1 MERSNGRILTTHTG
15 SLPRSPALLQ
25 MLVSLSK
32 RGEVDAAALAR
43 EIEESTL
50 HVVQRQLEAG
60 IDVGNNG
67 EQARESF
74 FTYVQH
80 RLSGFGGESNRPVM
94 SDIMAFPSFLQL
106 KLPEYTGRTMVDMMR
121 GPKAIGEVRH
131 STLEPLRQECDAYEA
146 ATATQEG
153 EFAESFMTA
162 ASPGIVCAAMLNE
175 HYHSY
180 EDYVFAVAEGLRPE
194 YEHIISRGFVLQ
206 IDCPDLAMERHT
218 SFAGKELP
226 EFQRFVAT
234 NIEAI
239 NRATKGQPRDRI
251 RLHACWGNYEGPH
264 HHDVPLE
271 AILPLLY
278 EANAGAFVLP
288 LANPRHAHEWRLFE
302 RYPLPVE
309 ALIVAGVIDT
319 TTNYV
324 EHPEVVAERINNV
337 AEAVGDASRV
347 LAGTDCGFATSAGFG
362 EVAEE
367 VVWEK
372 LRTLRAGADL
382 ASARLFA

>member
-1 MERSNGRILTTHTG
+1 
-15 SLPRSPALLQ
+15 
-25 MLVSLSK
+25 
-32 RGEVDAAALAR
+32 
-43 EIEESTL
+43 
-50 HVVQRQLEAG
+50 
-60 IDVGNNG
+60 
-67 EQARESF
+67 
-74 FTYVQH
+74 
-80 RLSGFGGESNRPVM
+80 M

-106 KLPEYTGRTMVDMMR
+106 KLPQYTGRTMVDMMR
-121 GPKAIGEVRH
+121 GPKAIGEVRY
-131 STLEPLRQECDAYEA
+131 STLEPLRQECDGYEA
-146 ATATQEG
+146 ATAAQDG

-175 HYHSY
+175 HYGSY
-180 EDYVFAVAEGLRPE
+180 EDYLFAVAEGLRPE
-194 YEHIISRGFVLQ
+194 YEHIVSRGFVLQ
-206 IDCPDLAMERHT
+206 LDCPDLAMERHT
-218 SFAGKELP
+218 SFAGKELS

-239 NRATKGQPRDRI
+239 NRATKGLPRDRI

-278 EANAGAFVLP
+278 EANASAFVLP

-302 RYPLPVE
+302 RYPLPAD
-309 ALIVAGVIDT
+309 ALIIAGVIDT

-324 EHPEVVAERINNV
+324 EHPGVVADRLSTV
-337 AEAVGDASRV
+337 AEAVGDATRV

-372 LRTLRAGADL
+372 LRSLRAGADL
-382 ASARLFA
+382 AGERLFA

>member
-1 MERSNGRILTTHTG
+1 MF
-15 SLPRSPALLQ
+15 
-25 MLVSLSK
+25 VSLSK
-32 RGEVDAAALAR
+32 RGEIDPAALAR
-43 EIEESTL
+43 EVEEATKR
-50 HVVQRQLEAG
+50 VVRKQLDAG

-80 RLSGFGGESNRPVM
+80 RLSGFGGEGTRQVM

-131 STLEPLRQECDAYEA
+131 STLEPLRAECDAYESAIA
-146 ATATQEG
+146 AQDKG
-153 EFAESFMTA
+153 FAESFMTA
-162 ASPGIVCAAMLNE
+162 ASPGIVCAGMLNE
-175 HYHSY
+175 HYESY

-194 YEHIISRGFVLQ
+194 YQHIVSRGFVLQ
-206 IDCPDLAMERHT
+206 LDCPDLAMERHV
-218 SFAGKELP
+218 SFGGKDLA
-226 EFQRFVAT
+226 EFQRFVST

-239 NRATKGQPRDRI
+239 NRATAELPRDRI
-251 RLHACWGNYEGPH
+251 RLHVCWGNYEGPH

-271 AILPLLY
+271 DVLALIY
-278 EANAGAFVLP
+278 EANVGAFVLP

-302 RYPLPVE
+302 HYPLPDD
-309 ALIVAGVIDT
+309 ALLVAGVIDT

-324 EHPEVVAERINNV
+324 EHPGVVAERIERV
-337 AEAVGDASRV
+337 AEAVGDPSRV
-347 LAGTDCGFATSAGFG
+347 LAGTDCGFGTAAGFG

-372 LRTLRAGADL
+372 LRSLRAGADL
-382 ASARLFA
+382 ASKRLFA

>member
-1 MERSNGRILTTHTG
+1 MKQSDGRVLTTHTG
-15 SLPRSPALLQ
+15 SLPSSPALVQ
-25 MLVSLSK
+25 MFVALSK
-32 RGEVDAAALAR
+32 GGEVDPAAFAR
-43 EIEESTL
+43 EVEDVTQR
-50 HVVQRQLEAG
+50 VVRKQLEVG

-80 RLSGFGGESNRPVM
+80 RLSGFGGEGTRQVM
-94 SDIMAFPSFLQL
+94 SDIMAFPSFVQM

-131 STLEPLRQECDAYEA
+131 STLEPLRAECDAYEA
-146 ATATQEG
+146 AIQAQDTG
-153 EFAESFMTA
+153 FAESFMTA
-162 ASPGIVCAAMLNE
+162 ASPGIVCAGMPNE
-175 HYHSY
+175 YYDSY
-180 EDYVFAVAEGLRPE
+180 EDYVFAVAEAMRPE
-194 YEHIISRGFVLQ
+194 YEEIVSRGFALQ
-206 IDCPDLAMERHT
+206 LDCPDLAMERHT
-218 SFAGKELP
+218 SFGGKELA
-226 EFQRFVAT
+226 EFQRFGST

-239 NRATKGQPRDRI
+239 NRAIEGLPRDRI

-264 HHDVPLE
+264 HHDVSLE
-271 AILPLLY
+271 DVLPLIY
-278 EANAGAFVLP
+278 EAEVGAFVLP

-302 RYPLPVE
+302 RYPLPAD

-324 EHPEVVAERINNV
+324 EHPEVVAERIERV
-337 AEAVGDASRV
+337 TGAVGDPSRV
-347 LAGTDCGFATSAGFG
+347 LAGTDCGFGTAAGFG

-372 LRTLRAGADL
+372 LRSLRAGADL
-382 ASARLFA
+382 ASKRLFA

>member
-1 MERSNGRILTTHTG
+1 MR
-15 SLPRSPALLQ
+15 
-25 MLVSLSK
+25 K
-32 RGEVDAAALAR
+32 
-43 EIEESTL
+43 
-50 HVVQRQLEAG
+50 QLEAG

-94 SDIMAFPSFLQL
+94 SDIMAFASFLQL

-146 ATATQEG
+146 ATAAQEG
-153 EFAESFMTA
+153 SFAESFMTA

-175 HYHSY
+175 HYDSY
-180 EDYVFAVAEGLRPE
+180 EDYVFAVAEALRPE
-194 YEHIISRGFVLQ
+194 YEHIVSRGFVLQ
-206 IDCPDLAMERHT
+206 LDGPDLAMERHT

-226 EFQRFVAT
+226 EFLLFVAT

-239 NRATKGQPRDRI
+239 NRATEGLPRDRI

-271 AILPLLY
+271 AILSLLY

-288 LANPRHAHEWRLFE
+288 LANPRHAHE
-302 RYPLPVE
+302 
-309 ALIVAGVIDT
+309 
-319 TTNYV
+319 
-324 EHPEVVAERINNV
+324 
-337 AEAVGDASRV
+337 
-347 LAGTDCGFATSAGFG
+347 
-362 EVAEE
+362 
-367 VVWEK
+367 
-372 LRTLRAGADL
+372 
-382 ASARLFA
+382 

>member
-1 MERSNGRILTTHTG
+1 MQRSDGRILTTHTG

-43 EIEESTL
+43 EIEESTRR
-50 HVVQRQLEAG
+50 VVQKQLEAG

-80 RLSGFGGESNRPVM
+80 RLIGFGGESNRPVM

-146 ATATQEG
+146 ATAAQEG

-175 HYHSY
+175 HYDSY

-194 YEHIISRGFVLQ
+194 YEHIVSRGFVLQ
-206 IDCPDLAMERHT
+206 LDCPDLAMERHT
-218 SFAGKELP
+218 SFAGKELS

-239 NRATKGQPRDRI
+239 NRATKGLPRDRI

-302 RYPLPVE
+302 GYPLPAD

-324 EHPEVVAERINNV
+324 EHPEVVAERLSNV

>member
-1 MERSNGRILTTHTG
+1 
-15 SLPRSPALLQ
+15 
-25 MLVSLSK
+25 
-32 RGEVDAAALAR
+32 
-43 EIEESTL
+43 
-50 HVVQRQLEAG
+50 
-60 IDVGNNG
+60 
-67 EQARESF
+67 
-74 FTYVQH
+74 
-80 RLSGFGGESNRPVM
+80 
-94 SDIMAFPSFLQL
+94 
-106 KLPEYTGRTMVDMMR
+106 
-121 GPKAIGEVRH
+121 
-131 STLEPLRQECDAYEA
+131 
-146 ATATQEG
+146 
-153 EFAESFMTA
+153 
-162 ASPGIVCAAMLNE
+162 MLNE
-175 HYHSY
+175 HYHTY

-194 YEHIISRGFVLQ
+194 YEHIVSRGFVLQ
-206 IDCPDLAMERHT
+206 LDCPDLAMERHT
-218 SFAGKELP
+218 SFAGKELS

-239 NRATKGQPRDRI
+239 SRATKGLPSDRI

-271 AILPLLY
+271 AVLPLLY

-302 RYPLPVE
+302 RYPLPAD

-324 EHPEVVAERINNV
+324 EHPEVVAERISNV
-337 AEAVGDASRV
+337 AEAAGDPSRV

-382 ASARLFA
+382 ASERLFA